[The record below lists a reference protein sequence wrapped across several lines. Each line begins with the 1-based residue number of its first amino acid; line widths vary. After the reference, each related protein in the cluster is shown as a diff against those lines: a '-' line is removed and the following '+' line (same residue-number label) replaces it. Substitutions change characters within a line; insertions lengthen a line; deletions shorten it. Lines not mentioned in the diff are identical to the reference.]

1 MIIIHTK
8 SGAWYI
14 TLRNAQ
20 HLHLLTSAWFFFVVF
35 WNQILKNWVIVDDVE
50 FYVTETQLV
59 NSTTFQQRIGLEI
72 FLTSFLHRHL
82 HRFPHRFWEIKTEW
96 NIDVPC
102 DFINYIWKENTGCS
116 YICTVVIGSTKR
128 RGLTCSFRL
137 WNQVDV
143 DTPEVLTADIN
154 DMWWCGKQVWFYTH
168 VNYKTCLDS

>member
-96 NIDVPC
+96 NMSLLKSISHSKTILLKDWPLIVRMRLK
-102 DFINYIWKENTGCS
+102 NYNKVS
-116 YICTVVIGSTKR
+116 VIIAIARQFETTLS
-128 RGLTCSFRL
+128 
-137 WNQVDV
+137 
-143 DTPEVLTADIN
+143 
-154 DMWWCGKQVWFYTH
+154 
-168 VNYKTCLDS
+168 